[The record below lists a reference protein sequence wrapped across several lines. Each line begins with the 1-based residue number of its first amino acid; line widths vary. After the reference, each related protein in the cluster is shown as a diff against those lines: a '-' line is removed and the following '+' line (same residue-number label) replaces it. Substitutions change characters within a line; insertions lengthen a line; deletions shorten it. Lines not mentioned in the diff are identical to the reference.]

1 MANVIREDVVSVEF
15 DIDDGGIRDSLKM
28 LDNFKNEIFKGFQG
42 LSKTVDDLKKSLT
55 NGIDTSGI
63 NDMKI
68 GSEQAKETIK
78 DLEIGVK
85 NVKKEFS
92 TGIDTSGIDNI
103 KNSPE
108 QMKQSVNGVS
118 NSMKEWKSRADSFI
132 NGVTSADT
140 SMVKFADAND
150 QATLRIKQVVSSMKD
165 FNDNNLDF
173 SGISGD
179 IEIFD
184 ARLAVVKDKIN
195 TFTQALKNVGN
206 AFAHPLKTI
215 DKGVFSVQKKISET
229 AHELKLLAQT
239 KFSNLTNN
247 VKEVYSTLSQGQTGA
262 RGFVTALKSIGK
274 VGFEKTISGFASI
287 KKSIK
292 SITFDKI
299 KTGLSSIKSG
309 ASSVLS
315 GIKKLG
321 SGAQN
326 IASNIKTAFS
336 NVGNK
341 IKSVASN
348 ISSAADSITSKLFNI
363 KSLVAGVATGAI
375 VQQSVGIVVDR
386 QNITSQFEVLLGS
399 AEKAN
404 ERVSE
409 LTDFAGMTP
418 FTRDEIF
425 AASKQLQVFTGDALS
440 TGDSLR
446 IIGDVAAGTGQQF
459 EDVALWTGRLYDA
472 MKSGRTVGEMTS
484 RLQEMGAISG
494 EDRTKIEKL
503 AESGEDIT
511 QTWSEVEKIFSR
523 YDGTMEKLSNNLGN
537 MLTSLKSFATNSIFL
552 PLGEGIA
559 SGLQPAI
566 QKFRDFRKSN
576 KEDVTAMGEVINN
589 FAEKICVPLFNKI
602 EQGAEFAIKAIA
614 SLKGGLNGLNKLKG
628 TSPLLDKLIEAVNFV
643 VAHKDTFISAAKGIA
658 VAMGGI
664 VAAGKFTKI
673 ISALSGL
680 LNPLTLVTTAFGIL
694 FNALK
699 TDSAN
704 GGTALTDLKNIA
716 VAVFDSIKGAI
727 STFSEIISNNK
738 GLFSD
743 IINTIVGLLP
753 PLAEAFG
760 EVLTAGLELA
770 TVALPVL
777 LDIFRELFEAVK
789 PLLKQLP
796 DFVKFIAKI
805 IKACAK
811 ADVIETLVKGF
822 IAYKVAIVAVNTV
835 TKVHNALLVLQA
847 AKTKIATAATKLFT
861 LAMNANPIIK
871 VVSAIGL
878 LVGGLAL
885 LSKKFSKGNDDTD
898 MLKQH
903 IENVTGSIHSM
914 RDAFDNANVTL
925 PDYDKLI
932 SYKGNTMSGIDEMIA
947 EKEQAITD
955 VLTKAIED
963 QKGVRDKDIE
973 NIEQYMQDIQALEEE
988 KLSIYADRQTSQVN
1002 ALNSK
1007 IQYGNFDQQGI
1018 ADILATGTETHDLG
1032 VEAINDV
1039 FKERETTIWN
1049 KYRTERTLIENN
1061 ENLTGIAKSEA
1072 LKQAD
1077 ARYQND
1083 LFKSNRENK
1092 ARLEEANSSLST
1104 LYNTALAK
1112 SGEIVKKSNVDF
1124 DTLSSQLTNYK
1135 NSVSGTSASVKVD
1148 TDKLF
1153 EDIRTTF
1160 AGFDQETTQ
1169 SWNNFFVM
1177 ANEAKNQGV
1186 ELSNDAKQQIDTIL
1200 TFFESLPPEMQD
1212 VGLQLLPALMQGMT
1226 DENGN
1231 AIDTTSMTCQE
1242 MVDAAREVFDV
1253 HSPSRVFAE
1262 IGTNIGLGLL
1272 QGISLIMPVVTA
1284 AVTTNMTLLVTS
1296 ASGFNLD
1303 GMGENAENMSE
1314 TVVLAFSNM
1323 NTVSCQHMSGMQ
1335 KTVILISKL
1344 MSTTVI
1350 VNLKSMSVQ
1359 AVKIVQT
1366 MSISIVST
1374 MNQMKSNI
1382 DGLDLYSTGV
1392 NIMNGLING
1401 MESKR
1406 GGLIS
1411 TAQSIAQTVKN
1422 TMNNALDIHSPS
1434 RELYKTGVY
1443 TGLGQI
1449 NGMKSTLPEIQQTAD
1464 KMGET
1469 SIPEN
1474 DKYTPSGSPTTYS
1487 RSTTSENHTYSPTF
1501 NLTISGT
1508 SDDRTMARKV
1518 KKWISE
1524 ALEETF
1530 SSYESKNATVREV

>member
-1 MANVIREDVVSVEF
+1 MQYFDFSSLIEQYSTDFKVICESEGSYDDSGEYVKGEKTEHTLHGAIMAHSENQIYRSEGKLTSQDRVLIMQAPIDRALHGAEVIHLDRMYK
-15 DIDDGGIRDSLKM
+15 IDSELK
-28 LDNFKNEIFKGFQG
+28 
-42 LSKTVDDLKKSLT
+42 SS
-55 NGIDTSGI
+55 
-63 NDMKI
+63 
-68 GSEQAKETIK
+68 SEQATES
-78 DLEIGVK
+78 
-85 NVKKEFS
+85 VKKF
-92 TGIDTSGIDNI
+92 SGITESIERFDERIAALKDNI
-103 KNSPE
+103 K
-108 QMKQSVNGVS
+108 
-118 NSMKEWKSRADSFI
+118 SFGSTI
-132 NGVTSADT
+132 
-140 SMVKFADAND
+140 
-150 QATLRIKQVVSSMKD
+150 
-165 FNDNNLDF
+165 
-173 SGISGD
+173 
-179 IEIFD
+179 
-184 ARLAVVKDKIN
+184 
-195 TFTQALKNVGN
+195 
-206 AFAHPLKTI
+206 AHPLSTVKN
-215 DKGVFSVQKKISET
+215 GFSSIKNEISET
-229 AHELKLLAQT
+229 ASKIKNLAQT
-239 KFSNLTNN
+239 KMSNLTSNI
-247 VKEVYSTLSQGQTGA
+247 KEMYSTLSRGQTGA
-262 RGFVTALKSIGK
+262 KGFVTALKSIGK
-274 VGFEKTISGFASI
+274 VGFEKTISGFQSI

-299 KTGLSSIKSG
+299 KSGLSSIKSG

-315 GIKKLG
+315 GFKSLG
-321 SGAQN
+321 SGAQKV
-326 IASNIKTAFS
+326 ASNIKTAFS
-336 NVGNK
+336 NVGSK

-363 KSLVAGVATGAI
+363 KSLVAGVATGAV

-511 QTWSEVEKIFSR
+511 QTWTEVEKIFSR

-614 SLKGGLNGLNKLKG
+614 SLKDGMSGLNKLKG
-628 TSPLLDKLIEAVNFV
+628 TSPLLDKLIEAINFV
-643 VAHKDTFISAAKGIA
+643 VSHKETFIGAAKGIA
-658 VAMGGI
+658 AAMGGI

-673 ISALSGL
+673 ISALSEL
-680 LNPLTLVTTAFGIL
+680 LNPLTLVTVAFGIL

-699 TDSAN
+699 NDSAN

-716 VAVFDSIKGAI
+716 VTVFDSIKNAI
-727 STFSEIISNNK
+727 STFSEILSNNK

-760 EVLTAGLELA
+760 EVLTAMLELA
-770 TVALPVL
+770 TAALPVL
-777 LDIFRELFEAVK
+777 LDVFRELFESVK

-796 DFVKFIAKI
+796 DLIKFIAKI

-811 ADVIETLVKGF
+811 ADVIEALAKGF
-822 IAYKVAIVAVNTV
+822 IAYKVAVAAVNTV
-835 TKVHNALLVLQA
+835 TKVHNTLLVLQA
-847 AKTKIATAATKLFT
+847 AKTKIATAATKLFN

-878 LVGGLAL
+878 LVGGLTL
-885 LSKKFSKGNDDTD
+885 LSKKFSKGKDDTD

-903 IENVTGSIHSM
+903 IDEVTGSIHSM
-914 RDAFDNANVTL
+914 RDAFDNAKVTL

-932 SYKGNTMSGIDEMIA
+932 SYKGNTISGIDEMIA

-955 VLTKAIED
+955 ILTAAIND
-963 QKGVRDKDIE
+963 QKGVRDDDIK
-973 NIEQYMQDIQALEEE
+973 NIEKYIQDIQGLEEE
-988 KLSIYADRQTSQVN
+988 KLSVYADQQTSQIN

-1007 IQYGNFDQQGI
+1007 LQYGNLDQQEI
-1018 ADILATGTETHDLG
+1018 ADILATGTEAHDSS
-1032 VEAINDV
+1032 VEAINDI
-1039 FKERETTIWN
+1039 FNERGTTLYN
-1049 KYRTERTLIENN
+1049 KYQAERSLIISN

-1083 LFKSNRENK
+1083 LYKLNRDNK
-1092 ARLEEANSSLST
+1092 ARLDKSNASIST

-1112 SGEIVKKSNVDF
+1112 SGELVKNSNVNF

-1135 NSVSGTSASVKVD
+1135 KSVDGTSTSVKVD

-1153 EDIRTTF
+1153 ENIRTTF
-1160 AGFDQETTQ
+1160 ASFDQETTQ
-1169 SWNNFFVM
+1169 SLNNYFM
-1177 ANEAKNQGV
+1177 TLNEAKNKGV
-1186 ELSNDAKQQIDTIL
+1186 TVSDGLKQHADTIL
-1200 TFFESLPPEMQD
+1200 TSFENLPPEFQEIGKQILA
-1212 VGLQLLPALMQGMT
+1212 GLLQGMT

-1231 AIDTTSMTCQE
+1231 VIDITNMTCQE
-1242 MVDAAREVFDV
+1242 LVEAAREAFDV

-1284 AVTTNMTLLVTS
+1284 AVTTNMMGLVTS

-1303 GMGENAENMSE
+1303 SMGESAENISE
-1314 TVVLAFSNM
+1314 TVILAFSNM
-1323 NTVSCQHMSGMQ
+1323 NKVSCQHMSGMQ
-1335 KTVILISKL
+1335 KSVVLISKL

-1350 VNLKSMSVQ
+1350 VNLKTMSVQ
-1359 AVKIVQT
+1359 AVIIVQS
-1366 MSISIVST
+1366 MSVSIVST
-1374 MNQMKSNI
+1374 MSQMKSSI

-1392 NIMNGLING
+1392 NVMNGLING
-1401 MESKR
+1401 MESRR

-1464 KMGET
+1464 KMGQT
-1469 SIPEN
+1469 AIPDDN
-1474 DKYTPSGSPTTYS
+1474 NRYTPSASPATYS

-1508 SDDRTMARKV
+1508 NDDRTMARKV

>member
-1 MANVIREDVVSVEF
+1 MQYFDFSSLIEQYSTDFKVICESEGSYDDSGEYVKGEKTEHTLHGAIMAHSENQIYRSEGKLTSQDRVLIMQAPIDRALHGAEVIHLDRMYK
-15 DIDDGGIRDSLKM
+15 IDSELK
-28 LDNFKNEIFKGFQG
+28 
-42 LSKTVDDLKKSLT
+42 SS
-55 NGIDTSGI
+55 
-63 NDMKI
+63 
-68 GSEQAKETIK
+68 SEQATES
-78 DLEIGVK
+78 
-85 NVKKEFS
+85 VKKF
-92 TGIDTSGIDNI
+92 SGITESIERFDERIAALKDNI
-103 KNSPE
+103 K
-108 QMKQSVNGVS
+108 
-118 NSMKEWKSRADSFI
+118 SFGSTI
-132 NGVTSADT
+132 
-140 SMVKFADAND
+140 
-150 QATLRIKQVVSSMKD
+150 
-165 FNDNNLDF
+165 
-173 SGISGD
+173 
-179 IEIFD
+179 
-184 ARLAVVKDKIN
+184 
-195 TFTQALKNVGN
+195 
-206 AFAHPLKTI
+206 AHPLSTVKN
-215 DKGVFSVQKKISET
+215 GFSSIKNEISET
-229 AHELKLLAQT
+229 ASKIKNLAQT
-239 KFSNLTNN
+239 KMSNLTSNI
-247 VKEVYSTLSQGQTGA
+247 KEMYSTLSRGQTGA
-262 RGFVTALKSIGK
+262 KGFVTALKSIGK
-274 VGFEKTISGFASI
+274 VGFEKTISGFQSI

-299 KTGLSSIKSG
+299 KSGLSSIKSG
-309 ASSVLS
+309 TSSVLS
-315 GIKKLG
+315 GFKSLG
-321 SGAQN
+321 SGAQKV
-326 IASNIKTAFS
+326 ASNIKTAFS
-336 NVGNK
+336 NVGSK

-363 KSLVAGVATGAI
+363 KSLVAGVATGAV

-440 TGDSLR
+440 TGDNLR

-511 QTWSEVEKIFSR
+511 QTWTEVEKIFSR

-614 SLKGGLNGLNKLKG
+614 SLKDGMSGLNKLKG
-628 TSPLLDKLIEAVNFV
+628 TSPLLDKLIEAINFV
-643 VAHKDTFISAAKGIA
+643 VSHKETFIGAAKGIA
-658 VAMGGI
+658 AAMGGI

-680 LNPLTLVTTAFGIL
+680 LNPLTLVTAAFGIL

-699 TDSAN
+699 NDSAN

-716 VAVFDSIKGAI
+716 VTVFDSIKNAI
-727 STFSEIISNNK
+727 STFSEILSNNK

-760 EVLTAGLELA
+760 EVLTAMLELA
-770 TVALPVL
+770 TAALPVL
-777 LDIFRELFEAVK
+777 LDVFRELFEAVK

-796 DFVKFIAKI
+796 DLIKFIAKI

-811 ADVIETLVKGF
+811 ADVIEALAKGF
-822 IAYKVAIVAVNTV
+822 IAYKVAVVAVNTV
-835 TKVHNALLVLQA
+835 TKVHNTLLVLQA
-847 AKTKIATAATKLFT
+847 AKTKIATAATKLFN

-878 LVGGLAL
+878 LVGGLTL
-885 LSKKFSKGNDDTD
+885 LSKKFSKGKDDTD

-903 IENVTGSIHSM
+903 IDEVTGSIHSM
-914 RDAFDNANVTL
+914 RDAFDNAKVTL
-925 PDYDKLI
+925 PDINKTISANGYFMSDIDTQIADK
-932 SYKGNTMSGIDEMIA
+932 
-947 EKEQAITD
+947 EKQITD
-955 VLTKAIED
+955 ALTTAMRD
-963 QKGVRDKDIE
+963 QKGVRDEDLE
-973 NIEQYMQDIQALEEE
+973 NIRGYMQELQMLEDD
-988 KLSIYADRQTSQVN
+988 KLSIYREQQMSQFTT
-1002 ALNSK
+1002 LDLKLKS
-1007 IQYGNFDQQGI
+1007 GNLDQQGI
-1018 ADILATGTETHDLG
+1018 ADLLISTDEAYDQSVSAIKEEFEGRQATINSLYA
-1032 VEAINDV
+1032 VERKSIV
-1039 FKERETTIWN
+1039 E
-1049 KYRTERTLIENN
+1049 N
-1061 ENLTGIAKSEA
+1061 ENLTGQAKSEA
-1072 LKQAD
+1072 LKQWQ
-1077 ARYQND
+1077 ARKDNELLESMRQ
-1083 LFKSNRENK
+1083 ENELL
-1092 ARLEEANSSLST
+1092 AES
-1104 LYNTALAK
+1104 AK
-1112 SGEIVKKSNVDF
+1112 SRDYTYNQALEQSNKLVEKADFNFDILKQKSDSYKKDL
-1124 DTLSSQLTNYK
+1124 DIMDKTIAD
-1135 NSVSGTSASVKVD
+1135 TSASGIQKYNEASANADLMVK
-1148 TDKLF
+1148 
-1153 EDIRTTF
+1153 DITNMF
-1160 AGFDQETTQ
+1160 LNLDNQ
-1169 SWNNFFVM
+1169 SAQSLNNYFM
-1177 ANEAKNQGV
+1177 TLNEAKNKGV
-1186 ELSNDAKQQIDTIL
+1186 TVSDGLKQHADTIL
-1200 TFFESLPPEMQD
+1200 TSFENLPPEFQETGKQILA
-1212 VGLQLLPALMQGMT
+1212 GLLQGMT

-1231 AIDTTSMTCQE
+1231 VIDTTNMTCQE
-1242 MVDAAREVFDV
+1242 LVEAAREAFDV

-1284 AVTTNMTLLVTS
+1284 AVTTNMMGLVTS

-1303 GMGENAENMSE
+1303 SMGESAENISE
-1314 TVVLAFSNM
+1314 TVILAFSNM
-1323 NTVSCQHMSGMQ
+1323 NKVSCQHMSGMQ
-1335 KTVILISKL
+1335 KSVVLISKL

-1350 VNLKSMSVQ
+1350 VNLKTMSVQ
-1359 AVKIVQT
+1359 AVIIVQS
-1366 MSISIVST
+1366 MSVSIVST
-1374 MNQMKSNI
+1374 MSQMKSSI

-1392 NIMNGLING
+1392 NVMNGLING
-1401 MESKR
+1401 MESRR

-1434 RELYKTGVY
+1434 KELYKTGVY

-1464 KMGET
+1464 KMGQT
-1469 SIPEN
+1469 AIPDDN
-1474 DKYTPSGSPTTYS
+1474 NRYAPSASPATYS

-1508 SDDRTMARKV
+1508 NDDRTMARKV

-1530 SSYESKNATVREV
+1530 SSYESKNATVREA

>member
-1 MANVIREDVVSVEF
+1 MQYFDFSSLIEQYSTDFKVICESEGSYDDSGEYVKGEKTEHTLHGAIMAHSENQIYRSEGKLTSQDRVLIMQAPIDRALHGAEVIHLDRMYK
-15 DIDDGGIRDSLKM
+15 IDSELK
-28 LDNFKNEIFKGFQG
+28 
-42 LSKTVDDLKKSLT
+42 SS
-55 NGIDTSGI
+55 
-63 NDMKI
+63 
-68 GSEQAKETIK
+68 SEQATES
-78 DLEIGVK
+78 
-85 NVKKEFS
+85 VKKF
-92 TGIDTSGIDNI
+92 SGITESIERFDERIAALKDNI
-103 KNSPE
+103 K
-108 QMKQSVNGVS
+108 
-118 NSMKEWKSRADSFI
+118 SFGSTI
-132 NGVTSADT
+132 
-140 SMVKFADAND
+140 
-150 QATLRIKQVVSSMKD
+150 
-165 FNDNNLDF
+165 
-173 SGISGD
+173 
-179 IEIFD
+179 
-184 ARLAVVKDKIN
+184 
-195 TFTQALKNVGN
+195 
-206 AFAHPLKTI
+206 AHPLSTVKN
-215 DKGVFSVQKKISET
+215 GFSSIKNEISET
-229 AHELKLLAQT
+229 ASKIKNLAQT
-239 KFSNLTNN
+239 KMSNLTSNI
-247 VKEVYSTLSQGQTGA
+247 KEMYSTLSRGQTGA
-262 RGFVTALKSIGK
+262 KGFVTALKSIGK
-274 VGFEKTISGFASI
+274 VGFEKTISGFQSI

-299 KTGLSSIKSG
+299 KSGLSSIKSG
-309 ASSVLS
+309 TSSVLS
-315 GIKKLG
+315 GFKSLG
-321 SGAQN
+321 SGAQKV
-326 IASNIKTAFS
+326 ASNIKTAFS
-336 NVGNK
+336 NVGSK

-363 KSLVAGVATGAI
+363 KSLVAGVATGAV

-511 QTWSEVEKIFSR
+511 QTWTEVEKIFSR

-614 SLKGGLNGLNKLKG
+614 SLKDGMSGLNKLKG
-628 TSPLLDKLIEAVNFV
+628 TSPLLDKLIEAINFV
-643 VAHKDTFISAAKGIA
+643 VSHKETFIGAAKGIA
-658 VAMGGI
+658 AAMGGI

-680 LNPLTLVTTAFGIL
+680 LNPLTLVTVAFGIL

-699 TDSAN
+699 NDSAN

-716 VAVFDSIKGAI
+716 VTVFDSIKNAI
-727 STFSEIISNNK
+727 STFSEILSNNK

-760 EVLTAGLELA
+760 EVLTAMLELA
-770 TVALPVL
+770 TAALPVL
-777 LDIFRELFEAVK
+777 LDVFRELFESVK

-796 DFVKFIAKI
+796 DLIKFIAKI

-811 ADVIETLVKGF
+811 ADVIEALAKGF
-822 IAYKVAIVAVNTV
+822 IAYKVAVAAVNTV
-835 TKVHNALLVLQA
+835 TKVHNTLLVLQA
-847 AKTKIATAATKLFT
+847 AKTKIATAATKLFN

-878 LVGGLAL
+878 LVGGLTL
-885 LSKKFSKGNDDTD
+885 LSKKFSKGKDDTD

-903 IENVTGSIHSM
+903 IDEVTGSIHSM
-914 RDAFDNANVTL
+914 RDAFDNAKVTL
-925 PDYDKLI
+925 PDINKTISANGYFMSDIDTQIADK
-932 SYKGNTMSGIDEMIA
+932 
-947 EKEQAITD
+947 EKQITD
-955 VLTKAIED
+955 ALTTAMRD
-963 QKGVRDKDIE
+963 QKGVRDEDLE
-973 NIEQYMQDIQALEEE
+973 NIRGYMQELQMLEDD
-988 KLSIYADRQTSQVN
+988 KLSIYREQQMSQFTT
-1002 ALNSK
+1002 LDLKLKS
-1007 IQYGNFDQQGI
+1007 GNLDQQGI
-1018 ADILATGTETHDLG
+1018 ADLLISTDEAYDQSISAIKEEFEGRQATINSLYA
-1032 VEAINDV
+1032 VERKSIV
-1039 FKERETTIWN
+1039 E
-1049 KYRTERTLIENN
+1049 N
-1061 ENLTGIAKSEA
+1061 ENLTGQAKSEA
-1072 LKQAD
+1072 LKQWQ
-1077 ARYQND
+1077 ARKDNELLESMRQ
-1083 LFKSNRENK
+1083 ENELL
-1092 ARLEEANSSLST
+1092 AES
-1104 LYNTALAK
+1104 AK
-1112 SGEIVKKSNVDF
+1112 SRDYTYNQALEQSNKLVEKADFNFDILKQKSDSYKKDL
-1124 DTLSSQLTNYK
+1124 DIMDKTIAD
-1135 NSVSGTSASVKVD
+1135 TSASGIQKYNEASANADLMVK
-1148 TDKLF
+1148 
-1153 EDIRTTF
+1153 DITNMF
-1160 AGFDQETTQ
+1160 LNLDNQ
-1169 SWNNFFVM
+1169 SAQSLNNYFM
-1177 ANEAKNQGV
+1177 TLNEAKNKGV
-1186 ELSNDAKQQIDTIL
+1186 TVSDDLKQQADTIL
-1200 TFFESLPPEMQD
+1200 TPFENLPPELQETGKQILA
-1212 VGLQLLPALMQGMT
+1212 GLLQGMT

-1231 AIDTTSMTCQE
+1231 VIDTTNMTCQE
-1242 MVDAAREVFDV
+1242 LVEAAREAFDV

-1284 AVTTNMTLLVTS
+1284 AVTTNMMGLVTS

-1303 GMGENAENMSE
+1303 SMGESAENISE
-1314 TVVLAFSNM
+1314 TVILAFSNM
-1323 NTVSCQHMSGMQ
+1323 NKVSCQHMSGMQ
-1335 KTVILISKL
+1335 KSVVLISKL

-1350 VNLKSMSVQ
+1350 INLKTMSVQ
-1359 AVKIVQT
+1359 AVIIVQS
-1366 MSISIVST
+1366 MSVSIVST
-1374 MNQMKSNI
+1374 MSQMKSSI

-1392 NIMNGLING
+1392 NVMNGLING
-1401 MESKR
+1401 MESRR

-1434 RELYKTGVY
+1434 KELYKTGVY

-1464 KMGET
+1464 KMGQT
-1469 SIPEN
+1469 AIPDDN
-1474 DKYTPSGSPTTYS
+1474 NRYAPSASPATYS

-1508 SDDRTMARKV
+1508 NDDRTMARKV

>member
-1 MANVIREDVVSVEF
+1 MQYFDFSSLIEQYSTDFKVICESEGSYDDSGEYVKGEKTEHTLHGAIMAHSENQIYRSEGKLTSQDRVLIMQAPIDRALHGAEVIHLDRMYK
-15 DIDDGGIRDSLKM
+15 IDSELK
-28 LDNFKNEIFKGFQG
+28 
-42 LSKTVDDLKKSLT
+42 SS
-55 NGIDTSGI
+55 
-63 NDMKI
+63 
-68 GSEQAKETIK
+68 SEQATES
-78 DLEIGVK
+78 
-85 NVKKEFS
+85 VKKF
-92 TGIDTSGIDNI
+92 SGITESIERFDERIAALKDNI
-103 KNSPE
+103 K
-108 QMKQSVNGVS
+108 
-118 NSMKEWKSRADSFI
+118 SFGSTI
-132 NGVTSADT
+132 
-140 SMVKFADAND
+140 
-150 QATLRIKQVVSSMKD
+150 
-165 FNDNNLDF
+165 
-173 SGISGD
+173 
-179 IEIFD
+179 
-184 ARLAVVKDKIN
+184 
-195 TFTQALKNVGN
+195 
-206 AFAHPLKTI
+206 AHPLSTVKN
-215 DKGVFSVQKKISET
+215 GFSSIKNEISET
-229 AHELKLLAQT
+229 ASKIKNLAQT
-239 KFSNLTNN
+239 KMSNLTSNI
-247 VKEVYSTLSQGQTGA
+247 KEMYSTLSRGQTGA
-262 RGFVTALKSIGK
+262 KGFVTALKSIGK
-274 VGFEKTISGFASI
+274 VGFEKTISGFQSI

-299 KTGLSSIKSG
+299 KSGLSSIKSG
-309 ASSVLS
+309 TSSVLS
-315 GIKKLG
+315 GFKSLG
-321 SGAQN
+321 SGAQKV
-326 IASNIKTAFS
+326 ASNIKTAFS
-336 NVGNK
+336 NVGSK

-363 KSLVAGVATGAI
+363 KSLVAGVATGAV

-511 QTWSEVEKIFSR
+511 QTWTEVEKIFSR

-614 SLKGGLNGLNKLKG
+614 SLKDGMSGLNKLKG
-628 TSPLLDKLIEAVNFV
+628 TSPLLDKLIEAINFV
-643 VAHKDTFISAAKGIA
+643 VSHKETFIGAAKGIA
-658 VAMGGI
+658 AAMGGI

-680 LNPLTLVTTAFGIL
+680 LNPLTLVTAAFGIL

-699 TDSAN
+699 NDSAN

-716 VAVFDSIKGAI
+716 VTVFDSIKNAI
-727 STFSEIISNNK
+727 STFSEIISNNS

-743 IINTIVGLLP
+743 IINTIVDLLP
-753 PLAEAFG
+753 SLAEAFG
-760 EVLTAGLELA
+760 EVLTAMLELA
-770 TVALPVL
+770 TAALPVL
-777 LDIFRELFEAVK
+777 LDVFRELFESVK

-796 DFVKFIAKI
+796 DLIKFIAKI

-811 ADVIETLVKGF
+811 ADVIEALAKGF
-822 IAYKVAIVAVNTV
+822 IAYKVAVAAVNTV
-835 TKVHNALLVLQA
+835 TKVHNTLLVLQA
-847 AKTKIATAATKLFT
+847 AKTKIAAAATKLFN
-861 LAMNANPIIK
+861 LAMNSNPIIT

-878 LVGGLAL
+878 LVGGLTL
-885 LSKKFSKGNDDTD
+885 LSKKFSKGKDDTD

-903 IENVTGSIHSM
+903 IDEVTGSIHSM
-914 RDAFDNANVTL
+914 RDAFDNAKVTL
-925 PDYDKLI
+925 PDINKTISANGYFMSDIDTQIADK
-932 SYKGNTMSGIDEMIA
+932 
-947 EKEQAITD
+947 EKQITD
-955 VLTKAIED
+955 ALTTAMRD
-963 QKGVRDKDIE
+963 QKGVRDEDLE
-973 NIEQYMQDIQALEEE
+973 NIRGYMQELQMLEDD
-988 KLSIYADRQTSQVN
+988 KLSIYREQQMSQFTT
-1002 ALNSK
+1002 LDLKLKS
-1007 IQYGNFDQQGI
+1007 GNLDQQGI
-1018 ADILATGTETHDLG
+1018 ADLLISTDEAYDQSVIAIKEEFEGRQATINSLYA
-1032 VEAINDV
+1032 VERKSIV
-1039 FKERETTIWN
+1039 E
-1049 KYRTERTLIENN
+1049 N
-1061 ENLTGIAKSEA
+1061 ENLTGQAKSEA
-1072 LKQAD
+1072 LKQWQ
-1077 ARYQND
+1077 ARKDNELLESMRQ
-1083 LFKSNRENK
+1083 ENELL
-1092 ARLEEANSSLST
+1092 AES
-1104 LYNTALAK
+1104 AK
-1112 SGEIVKKSNVDF
+1112 SRDYTYNQALEQSNKLVEKADFNFDILKQKSDSYKKDL
-1124 DTLSSQLTNYK
+1124 DIMDKTIAD
-1135 NSVSGTSASVKVD
+1135 TSASGIQKYNEASANADLMVK
-1148 TDKLF
+1148 
-1153 EDIRTTF
+1153 DITNMF
-1160 AGFDQETTQ
+1160 LNLDNQ
-1169 SWNNFFVM
+1169 SAQSLNNYFM
-1177 ANEAKNQGV
+1177 TLNEAKNKGV
-1186 ELSNDAKQQIDTIL
+1186 TVSDGLKQHADTIL
-1200 TFFESLPPEMQD
+1200 TSFENLPPEFQETGKQILA
-1212 VGLQLLPALMQGMT
+1212 GLLQGMT

-1231 AIDTTSMTCQE
+1231 VIDTTNMTCQE
-1242 MVDAAREVFDV
+1242 LVEAAREAFDV

-1284 AVTTNMTLLVTS
+1284 AVTTNMMGLVTS

-1303 GMGENAENMSE
+1303 SMGESAENISE
-1314 TVVLAFSNM
+1314 TVILAFSNM
-1323 NTVSCQHMSGMQ
+1323 NKVSCQHMSGMQ
-1335 KTVILISKL
+1335 KSVVLISKL

-1350 VNLKSMSVQ
+1350 VNLKTMSVQ
-1359 AVKIVQT
+1359 AVIIVQS
-1366 MSISIVST
+1366 MSVSIVST
-1374 MNQMKSNI
+1374 MSQMKSSI

-1392 NIMNGLING
+1392 NVMNGLING
-1401 MESKR
+1401 MESRR

-1434 RELYKTGVY
+1434 KELYKTGVY

-1464 KMGET
+1464 KMGQT
-1469 SIPEN
+1469 AIPDDN
-1474 DKYTPSGSPTTYS
+1474 NRYTPSASPATYS

-1508 SDDRTMARKV
+1508 NDDRTMARKV

>member
-1 MANVIREDVVSVEF
+1 MQYFDFSSLIEQYSTDFKVICESEGSYDDSGEYVKGEKTEHTLHGAIMAHSENQIYRSEGKLTSQDRVLIMQAPIDRALHGAEVIHLDRMYK
-15 DIDDGGIRDSLKM
+15 IDSELK
-28 LDNFKNEIFKGFQG
+28 
-42 LSKTVDDLKKSLT
+42 SS
-55 NGIDTSGI
+55 
-63 NDMKI
+63 
-68 GSEQAKETIK
+68 SEQATES
-78 DLEIGVK
+78 
-85 NVKKEFS
+85 VKKF
-92 TGIDTSGIDNI
+92 SGITESIERFDERIAALKDNI
-103 KNSPE
+103 K
-108 QMKQSVNGVS
+108 
-118 NSMKEWKSRADSFI
+118 SFGSTI
-132 NGVTSADT
+132 
-140 SMVKFADAND
+140 
-150 QATLRIKQVVSSMKD
+150 
-165 FNDNNLDF
+165 
-173 SGISGD
+173 
-179 IEIFD
+179 
-184 ARLAVVKDKIN
+184 
-195 TFTQALKNVGN
+195 
-206 AFAHPLKTI
+206 AHPLSTVKN
-215 DKGVFSVQKKISET
+215 GFSSIKNEISET
-229 AHELKLLAQT
+229 ASKIKNLAQT
-239 KFSNLTNN
+239 KMSNLTSNI
-247 VKEVYSTLSQGQTGA
+247 KEMYSTLSRGQTGA
-262 RGFVTALKSIGK
+262 KGFVTALKSIGK
-274 VGFEKTISGFASI
+274 VGFEKTISGFQSI

-299 KTGLSSIKSG
+299 KSGLSSIKSG
-309 ASSVLS
+309 TSSVLS
-315 GIKKLG
+315 GFKSLG
-321 SGAQN
+321 SGAQKV
-326 IASNIKTAFS
+326 ASNIKTAFS
-336 NVGNK
+336 NVGSK

-363 KSLVAGVATGAI
+363 KSLVAGVATGTV

-511 QTWSEVEKIFSR
+511 QTWTEVEKIFSR

-614 SLKGGLNGLNKLKG
+614 SLKDGMSGLNKLKG
-628 TSPLLDKLIEAVNFV
+628 TSPLLDKLIEAINFV
-643 VAHKDTFISAAKGIA
+643 VSHKETFIGAAKGIA
-658 VAMGGI
+658 AAMGGI

-673 ISALSGL
+673 ISALSEL
-680 LNPLTLVTTAFGIL
+680 LNPLTLVTVAFGIL

-699 TDSAN
+699 NDSAN

-716 VAVFDSIKGAI
+716 VTVFDSIKNAI
-727 STFSEIISNNK
+727 STFSEILSNNK

-760 EVLTAGLELA
+760 EVLTAMLELA
-770 TVALPVL
+770 TAALPVL
-777 LDIFRELFEAVK
+777 LDVFRELFESVK

-796 DFVKFIAKI
+796 DLIKFIAKI

-811 ADVIETLVKGF
+811 ADVIEALAKGF
-822 IAYKVAIVAVNTV
+822 IAYKVAVAAVNTV
-835 TKVHNALLVLQA
+835 TKVHNTLLVLQA
-847 AKTKIATAATKLFT
+847 AKTKIATAATKLFN

-878 LVGGLAL
+878 LVGGLTL
-885 LSKKFSKGNDDTD
+885 LSKKFSKGKDDTD

-903 IENVTGSIHSM
+903 IDEVTGSIHSM
-914 RDAFDNANVTL
+914 RDAFDNAKVTL
-925 PDYDKLI
+925 PDINKTISANGYFMSDIDTQIADK
-932 SYKGNTMSGIDEMIA
+932 
-947 EKEQAITD
+947 EKQITD
-955 VLTKAIED
+955 ALTTAMRD
-963 QKGVRDKDIE
+963 QKGVRDEDLE
-973 NIEQYMQDIQALEEE
+973 NIRGYMQELQMLEDD
-988 KLSIYADRQTSQVN
+988 KLSIYREQQMSQFTT
-1002 ALNSK
+1002 LDLKLKS
-1007 IQYGNFDQQGI
+1007 GNLDQQGI
-1018 ADILATGTETHDLG
+1018 ADLLISTDEAYDQSISAIKEEFEGRQATINSLYA
-1032 VEAINDV
+1032 VERKSIV
-1039 FKERETTIWN
+1039 E
-1049 KYRTERTLIENN
+1049 N
-1061 ENLTGIAKSEA
+1061 ENLTGQAKSEA
-1072 LKQAD
+1072 LKQWQ
-1077 ARYQND
+1077 ARKDNELLESMRQ
-1083 LFKSNRENK
+1083 ENELL
-1092 ARLEEANSSLST
+1092 AES
-1104 LYNTALAK
+1104 AK
-1112 SGEIVKKSNVDF
+1112 SRDYTYNQALEQSNKLVEKADFNFDILKQKSDSYKKDL
-1124 DTLSSQLTNYK
+1124 DIMDKTIAD
-1135 NSVSGTSASVKVD
+1135 TSASGIQKYNEASANADLMVK
-1148 TDKLF
+1148 
-1153 EDIRTTF
+1153 DITNMF
-1160 AGFDQETTQ
+1160 LNLDNQ
-1169 SWNNFFVM
+1169 SAQSLNNYFM
-1177 ANEAKNQGV
+1177 TLNEAKNKGV
-1186 ELSNDAKQQIDTIL
+1186 TVSDDLKQQADTIL
-1200 TFFESLPPEMQD
+1200 TPFENLPPELQETGKQILA
-1212 VGLQLLPALMQGMT
+1212 GLLQGMT

-1231 AIDTTSMTCQE
+1231 VIDTTNMTCQE
-1242 MVDAAREVFDV
+1242 LVEAAREAFDV

-1284 AVTTNMTLLVTS
+1284 AVTTNMMGLVTS

-1303 GMGENAENMSE
+1303 SMGESAENISE
-1314 TVVLAFSNM
+1314 TVILAFSNM
-1323 NTVSCQHMSGMQ
+1323 NKVSCQHMSGMQ
-1335 KTVILISKL
+1335 KSVVLISKL

-1350 VNLKSMSVQ
+1350 VNLKTMSVQ
-1359 AVKIVQT
+1359 AVIIVQS
-1366 MSISIVST
+1366 MSVSIVST
-1374 MNQMKSNI
+1374 MSQMKSSI

-1392 NIMNGLING
+1392 NVMNGLING
-1401 MESKR
+1401 MESRR

-1464 KMGET
+1464 KMGQT
-1469 SIPEN
+1469 AIPDDN
-1474 DKYTPSGSPTTYS
+1474 NRYTPSASPATYS

-1508 SDDRTMARKV
+1508 NDDRTMARKV

>member
-1 MANVIREDVVSVEF
+1 MQYFDFSILIEQYSTDFKVICESEGGYDDSGEYVKGEKTEHTLHGAIMAHSENQIYRSEGKLTSQDRVLIMQEP
-15 DIDDGGIRDSLKM
+15 IDRALHGAEIIHLDRMYKIDSELK
-28 LDNFKNEIFKGFQG
+28 
-42 LSKTVDDLKKSLT
+42 SS
-55 NGIDTSGI
+55 
-63 NDMKI
+63 
-68 GSEQAKETIK
+68 SEQATES
-78 DLEIGVK
+78 
-85 NVKKEFS
+85 VKKF
-92 TGIDTSGIDNI
+92 SGITEFIERFDERIAALKDNI
-103 KNSPE
+103 K
-108 QMKQSVNGVS
+108 
-118 NSMKEWKSRADSFI
+118 SFGSTI
-132 NGVTSADT
+132 
-140 SMVKFADAND
+140 
-150 QATLRIKQVVSSMKD
+150 
-165 FNDNNLDF
+165 
-173 SGISGD
+173 
-179 IEIFD
+179 
-184 ARLAVVKDKIN
+184 
-195 TFTQALKNVGN
+195 
-206 AFAHPLKTI
+206 AHPLSTVKN
-215 DKGVFSVQKKISET
+215 GFSSIKNEISET
-229 AHELKLLAQT
+229 ASKIKNLAQT
-239 KFSNLTNN
+239 KMSNLTSNI
-247 VKEVYSTLSQGQTGA
+247 KEMYSTLSRGQTGA
-262 RGFVTALKSIGK
+262 KGFVTALKSIGK
-274 VGFEKTISGFASI
+274 VGFEKTISGFQSI

-299 KTGLSSIKSG
+299 KSGLSSIKSG
-309 ASSVLS
+309 TSSVLS
-315 GIKKLG
+315 GFKSLG
-321 SGAQN
+321 SGAQKV
-326 IASNIKTAFS
+326 ASNIKTAFS
-336 NVGNK
+336 NVGSK

-363 KSLVAGVATGAI
+363 KSLVAGVATGAV

-511 QTWSEVEKIFSR
+511 QTWTEVEKIFSR

-614 SLKGGLNGLNKLKG
+614 SLKDGMSGLNKLKG
-628 TSPLLDKLIEAVNFV
+628 TSPLLDKLIEAINFV
-643 VAHKDTFISAAKGIA
+643 VSHKETFIGAAKGIA
-658 VAMGGI
+658 AAMGGI

-673 ISALSGL
+673 ISALSEL
-680 LNPLTLVTTAFGIL
+680 LNPLTLVTAAFGIL

-699 TDSAN
+699 NDSAN

-716 VAVFDSIKGAI
+716 VTVFDSIKNAI
-727 STFSEIISNNK
+727 STFSEIISNNS

-743 IINTIVGLLP
+743 IINTIVDLLP
-753 PLAEAFG
+753 SLAEAFG
-760 EVLTAGLELA
+760 EVLTAMLELA
-770 TVALPVL
+770 TAALPVL
-777 LDIFRELFEAVK
+777 LDVFRELFESVK

-796 DFVKFIAKI
+796 DLIKFIAKI

-811 ADVIETLVKGF
+811 ADVIEALAKGF
-822 IAYKVAIVAVNTV
+822 IAYKVAVVAVTAVMKVYNTIQAILYV
-835 TKVHNALLVLQA
+835 KSVLAAKGITLMQA
-847 AKTKIATAATKLFT
+847 AFKL
-861 LAMNANPIIK
+861 LK
-871 VVSAIGL
+871 
-878 LVGGLAL
+878 LAL
-885 LSKKFSKGNDDTD
+885 VSHPIFAIAAVIGAVGTAIALFSKKADKGNEANAQ
-898 MLKQH
+898 LKQH
-903 IENVTGSIHSM
+903 IDEVTGSIHSM
-914 RDAFDNANVTL
+914 RDAFDNAKVTL
-925 PDYDKLI
+925 PDINKTISANGYFMSDIDTQIADK
-932 SYKGNTMSGIDEMIA
+932 
-947 EKEQAITD
+947 EKQITD
-955 VLTKAIED
+955 ALTTAMRD
-963 QKGVRDKDIE
+963 QKGVRDEDLE
-973 NIEQYMQDIQALEEE
+973 NIRGYMQELQMLEDD
-988 KLSIYADRQTSQVN
+988 KLSIYREQQMSQFDT
-1002 ALNSK
+1002 LDLKLKS
-1007 IQYGNFDQQGI
+1007 GNLDQQGI
-1018 ADILATGTETHDLG
+1018 ADLLISTDEAYDQSVIAIKEEFEGRQATINSLYA
-1032 VEAINDV
+1032 VERKSIV
-1039 FKERETTIWN
+1039 E
-1049 KYRTERTLIENN
+1049 N
-1061 ENLTGIAKSEA
+1061 ENLTGQAKSEA
-1072 LKQAD
+1072 LKQWQ
-1077 ARYQND
+1077 ARKDNELLESMRQ
-1083 LFKSNRENK
+1083 ENELL
-1092 ARLEEANSSLST
+1092 AES
-1104 LYNTALAK
+1104 AK
-1112 SGEIVKKSNVDF
+1112 SRDYTYNQALEQSNKLVEKADFNFDILKQKSDSYKKDL
-1124 DTLSSQLTNYK
+1124 DIMDKTIAD
-1135 NSVSGTSASVKVD
+1135 TSASGIQKYNEASANADLMVK
-1148 TDKLF
+1148 
-1153 EDIRTTF
+1153 DITNMF
-1160 AGFDQETTQ
+1160 LNLDNQ
-1169 SWNNFFVM
+1169 SAQSLNNYFM
-1177 ANEAKNQGV
+1177 TLNEAKNKGV
-1186 ELSNDAKQQIDTIL
+1186 TVSDDLKQQADTIL
-1200 TFFESLPPEMQD
+1200 TPFENLPPELQETGKQILA
-1212 VGLQLLPALMQGMT
+1212 GLLQGMT

-1231 AIDTTSMTCQE
+1231 VIDTTNMTCQE
-1242 MVDAAREVFDV
+1242 LVEAAREAFDV

-1284 AVTTNMTLLVTS
+1284 AVTTNMMGLVTS

-1303 GMGENAENMSE
+1303 SMGESAENISE
-1314 TVVLAFSNM
+1314 TVILAFSNM
-1323 NTVSCQHMSGMQ
+1323 NKVSCQHMSGMQ
-1335 KTVILISKL
+1335 KSVVLISKL

-1350 VNLKSMSVQ
+1350 INLKTMSVQ
-1359 AVKIVQT
+1359 AVIIVQS
-1366 MSISIVST
+1366 MSVSIVST
-1374 MNQMKSNI
+1374 MSQMKSSI

-1392 NIMNGLING
+1392 NVMNGLING
-1401 MESKR
+1401 MESRR

-1464 KMGET
+1464 KMGQT
-1469 SIPEN
+1469 AIPDDN
-1474 DKYTPSGSPTTYS
+1474 NRYTPSASPATYS

-1508 SDDRTMARKV
+1508 NDDRTMARKV

-1530 SSYESKNATVREV
+1530 SSYESKNATVREA

>member
-1 MANVIREDVVSVEF
+1 MQYFDFSSLIEQYSTDFKVICESEGSYDDSGEYVKGEKTEHTLHGAIMAHSENQIYRSEGKLTSQDRVLIMQAPIDRALHGAEVIHLDRMYK
-15 DIDDGGIRDSLKM
+15 IDSELK
-28 LDNFKNEIFKGFQG
+28 
-42 LSKTVDDLKKSLT
+42 SS
-55 NGIDTSGI
+55 
-63 NDMKI
+63 
-68 GSEQAKETIK
+68 SEQATES
-78 DLEIGVK
+78 
-85 NVKKEFS
+85 VKKF
-92 TGIDTSGIDNI
+92 SGITESIERFDERIAALKDNI
-103 KNSPE
+103 K
-108 QMKQSVNGVS
+108 
-118 NSMKEWKSRADSFI
+118 SFGSTI
-132 NGVTSADT
+132 
-140 SMVKFADAND
+140 
-150 QATLRIKQVVSSMKD
+150 
-165 FNDNNLDF
+165 
-173 SGISGD
+173 
-179 IEIFD
+179 
-184 ARLAVVKDKIN
+184 
-195 TFTQALKNVGN
+195 
-206 AFAHPLKTI
+206 AHPLSTVKN
-215 DKGVFSVQKKISET
+215 GFSSIKNEISET
-229 AHELKLLAQT
+229 ASKIKNLAQT
-239 KFSNLTNN
+239 KMSNLTSNI
-247 VKEVYSTLSQGQTGA
+247 KEMYSTLSRGQTGA
-262 RGFVTALKSIGK
+262 KGFVTALKSIGK
-274 VGFEKTISGFASI
+274 VGFEKTISGFQSI

-299 KTGLSSIKSG
+299 KSGLSSIKSG
-309 ASSVLS
+309 TSSVLS
-315 GIKKLG
+315 GFKSLG
-321 SGAQN
+321 SGAQKV
-326 IASNIKTAFS
+326 ASNIKTAFS
-336 NVGNK
+336 NVGSK

-363 KSLVAGVATGAI
+363 KSLVAGVATGAV

-511 QTWSEVEKIFSR
+511 QTWTEVEKIFSR

-614 SLKGGLNGLNKLKG
+614 SLKDGMSGLNKLKG
-628 TSPLLDKLIEAVNFV
+628 TSPLLDKLIEAINFV
-643 VAHKDTFISAAKGIA
+643 VSHKETFIGAAKGIA
-658 VAMGGI
+658 AAMGGI

-673 ISALSGL
+673 ISALSEL
-680 LNPLTLVTTAFGIL
+680 LNPLTLVTAAFGIL

-699 TDSAN
+699 NDSAN

-716 VAVFDSIKGAI
+716 VTVFDSIKNAI
-727 STFSEIISNNK
+727 STFSEILSNNK

-760 EVLTAGLELA
+760 EVLTAMLELA
-770 TVALPVL
+770 TAALPVL
-777 LDIFRELFEAVK
+777 LDVFRELFESVK

-796 DFVKFIAKI
+796 DLIKFIAKI

-811 ADVIETLVKGF
+811 ADVIEALAKGF
-822 IAYKVAIVAVNTV
+822 IAYKVAVAAVNTV
-835 TKVHNALLVLQA
+835 TKVHNTLLVLQA
-847 AKTKIATAATKLFT
+847 AKTKIAAAATKLFN

-878 LVGGLAL
+878 LVGGLTL
-885 LSKKFSKGNDDTD
+885 LSKKFSKGKDDTD

-903 IENVTGSIHSM
+903 IDEVTGSIHSM
-914 RDAFDNANVTL
+914 RDAFDNAKVTL

-932 SYKGNTMSGIDEMIA
+932 SYKGNTISGIDEMIA

-955 VLTKAIED
+955 ILTAAIND
-963 QKGVRDKDIE
+963 QKGVRDDDIK
-973 NIEQYMQDIQALEEE
+973 NIEKYIQDIQGLEEE
-988 KLSIYADRQTSQVN
+988 KLSVYADQQTSQIN

-1007 IQYGNFDQQGI
+1007 LQYGNLDQQEI
-1018 ADILATGTETHDLG
+1018 ADILATGTEAHDSS
-1032 VEAINDV
+1032 VEAINDI
-1039 FKERETTIWN
+1039 FNERGTTLYN
-1049 KYRTERTLIENN
+1049 KYQAERSLIISN

-1083 LFKSNRENK
+1083 LYKLNRDNK
-1092 ARLEEANSSLST
+1092 ARIDKSNASIST

-1112 SGEIVKKSNVDF
+1112 SGELVKNSNVNF

-1135 NSVSGTSASVKVD
+1135 KSVDGTSTSVKVD

-1153 EDIRTTF
+1153 ENIRTTF
-1160 AGFDQETTQ
+1160 ASFDQETTQ
-1169 SWNNFFVM
+1169 SLNNYFM
-1177 ANEAKNQGV
+1177 TLNEAKNKGV
-1186 ELSNDAKQQIDTIL
+1186 TVSDGLKQHADTIL
-1200 TFFESLPPEMQD
+1200 TSFENLPPEFQETGKQILA
-1212 VGLQLLPALMQGMT
+1212 GLLQGMT

-1231 AIDTTSMTCQE
+1231 VIDTTNMTCQE
-1242 MVDAAREVFDV
+1242 LVEAAREAFDV

-1284 AVTTNMTLLVTS
+1284 AVTTNMMGLVTS

-1303 GMGENAENMSE
+1303 SMGESAENISE
-1314 TVVLAFSNM
+1314 TVILAFSNM
-1323 NTVSCQHMSGMQ
+1323 NKVSCQNMSGMQ
-1335 KTVILISKL
+1335 KSVVLISKL

-1350 VNLKSMSVQ
+1350 VNLKTMSVQ
-1359 AVKIVQT
+1359 AVIIVQS
-1366 MSISIVST
+1366 MSVSIVST
-1374 MNQMKSNI
+1374 MSQMKSSI

-1392 NIMNGLING
+1392 NVMNGLING
-1401 MESKR
+1401 MESRR

-1434 RELYKTGVY
+1434 KELYKTGVY

-1464 KMGET
+1464 KMGQT
-1469 SIPEN
+1469 AIPDDN
-1474 DKYTPSGSPTTYS
+1474 NRYAPSASPANYS

-1508 SDDRTMARKV
+1508 NDDRTMARKV

>member
-28 LDNFKNEIFKGFQG
+28 LENFKEEIFKGFQG
-42 LSKTVDDLKKSLT
+42 LSKPVDDLKKMTS
-55 NGIDTSGI
+55 GIDTSGI
-63 NDMKI
+63 TDMKSS
-68 GSEQAKETIK
+68 SEQATES
-78 DLEIGVK
+78 
-85 NVKKEFS
+85 VKKF
-92 TGIDTSGIDNI
+92 SGITESIERFDERITALKDNI
-103 KNSPE
+103 K
-108 QMKQSVNGVS
+108 
-118 NSMKEWKSRADSFI
+118 SFGSTI
-132 NGVTSADT
+132 
-140 SMVKFADAND
+140 
-150 QATLRIKQVVSSMKD
+150 
-165 FNDNNLDF
+165 
-173 SGISGD
+173 
-179 IEIFD
+179 
-184 ARLAVVKDKIN
+184 
-195 TFTQALKNVGN
+195 
-206 AFAHPLKTI
+206 AHPLSTVKN
-215 DKGVFSVQKKISET
+215 GFSSIKNEISET
-229 AHELKLLAQT
+229 ASKIKNLAQT
-239 KFSNLTNN
+239 KMSNLTSNI
-247 VKEVYSTLSQGQTGA
+247 KEMYSTLSRGQTGA
-262 RGFVTALKSIGK
+262 KGFVTALKSIGK
-274 VGFEKTISGFASI
+274 VGFEKTISGFQSI

-299 KTGLSSIKSG
+299 KSGLSSIKSG

-315 GIKKLG
+315 GFKSLG
-321 SGAQN
+321 SGAQKV
-326 IASNIKTAFS
+326 ASNIKTAFS
-336 NVGNK
+336 NVGSK

-363 KSLVAGVATGAI
+363 KSLVAGVATGAV

-511 QTWSEVEKIFSR
+511 QTWTEVEKIFSR

-614 SLKGGLNGLNKLKG
+614 SLKDGMSGLNKLKG
-628 TSPLLDKLIEAVNFV
+628 TSPLLDKLIEAINFV
-643 VAHKDTFISAAKGIA
+643 VSHKETFIGAAKGIA
-658 VAMGGI
+658 AAMGGI

-680 LNPLTLVTTAFGIL
+680 LNPLTLVTAAFGIL

-699 TDSAN
+699 NDSAN

-716 VAVFDSIKGAI
+716 VTVFDSIKNAI
-727 STFSEIISNNK
+727 STFSEILSNNK

-760 EVLTAGLELA
+760 EVLTAMIELA
-770 TVALPVL
+770 TAALPVL
-777 LDIFRELFEAVK
+777 LDVFRELFEAVK

-796 DFVKFIAKI
+796 DLIKFIAKI

-811 ADVIETLVKGF
+811 ADVIEALAKGF
-822 IAYKVAIVAVNTV
+822 IAYKVAVAAVNTV
-835 TKVHNALLVLQA
+835 TKVHNTLLVLQA
-847 AKTKIATAATKLFT
+847 AKTKIAAAATKLFN

-878 LVGGLAL
+878 LVGGLTL
-885 LSKKFSKGNDDTD
+885 LSKKFSKGKDDTD

-903 IENVTGSIHSM
+903 IDEVTGSIHSM
-914 RDAFDNANVTL
+914 RDAFDNAKVTL
-925 PDYDKLI
+925 PDINKTISANGYFMSDIDTQIADK
-932 SYKGNTMSGIDEMIA
+932 
-947 EKEQAITD
+947 EKQITD
-955 VLTKAIED
+955 ALTTAMRD
-963 QKGVRDKDIE
+963 QKGVRDEDLE
-973 NIEQYMQDIQALEEE
+973 NIRGYMQELQMLEDD
-988 KLSIYADRQTSQVN
+988 KLSIYREQQMSQFTT
-1002 ALNSK
+1002 LDLKLKS
-1007 IQYGNFDQQGI
+1007 GNLDQQGI
-1018 ADILATGTETHDLG
+1018 ADLLISTDEAYDQSISAIKEEFEGRQATINSLYA
-1032 VEAINDV
+1032 VERKSIV
-1039 FKERETTIWN
+1039 E
-1049 KYRTERTLIENN
+1049 N
-1061 ENLTGIAKSEA
+1061 ENLTGQAKSEA
-1072 LKQAD
+1072 LKQWQ
-1077 ARYQND
+1077 ARKDNELLESMRQ
-1083 LFKSNRENK
+1083 ENELL
-1092 ARLEEANSSLST
+1092 AES
-1104 LYNTALAK
+1104 AK
-1112 SGEIVKKSNVDF
+1112 SRDYTYNQALEQSNKLVEKADFNFDILKQKSDSYKKDL
-1124 DTLSSQLTNYK
+1124 DIMDKTIAD
-1135 NSVSGTSASVKVD
+1135 TSASGIQKYNEASANADLMVK
-1148 TDKLF
+1148 
-1153 EDIRTTF
+1153 DITNMF
-1160 AGFDQETTQ
+1160 LNLDNQ
-1169 SWNNFFVM
+1169 SAQSLNNYFM
-1177 ANEAKNQGV
+1177 TLNEAKNKGV
-1186 ELSNDAKQQIDTIL
+1186 TVSDDLKQQADTIL
-1200 TFFESLPPEMQD
+1200 TPFENLPPELQETGKQILA
-1212 VGLQLLPALMQGMT
+1212 GLLQGMT

-1231 AIDTTSMTCQE
+1231 VIDTTNMTCQE
-1242 MVDAAREVFDV
+1242 LVEAAREAFDV

-1284 AVTTNMTLLVTS
+1284 AVTTNMMGLVTS

-1303 GMGENAENMSE
+1303 SMGESAENISE
-1314 TVVLAFSNM
+1314 TVILAFSNM
-1323 NTVSCQHMSGMQ
+1323 NKVSCQHISGMQ
-1335 KTVILISKL
+1335 KSVVLISKL

-1350 VNLKSMSVQ
+1350 VNLKTMSVQ
-1359 AVKIVQT
+1359 AVIIVQS
-1366 MSISIVST
+1366 MSVSIVST
-1374 MNQMKSNI
+1374 MSQMKSSI

-1392 NIMNGLING
+1392 NVMNGLING
-1401 MESKR
+1401 MESRR

-1464 KMGET
+1464 KMGQT
-1469 SIPEN
+1469 AIPDDN
-1474 DKYTPSGSPTTYS
+1474 NRYAPSASPATYS

-1508 SDDRTMARKV
+1508 NDDRTMARKV

>member
-1 MANVIREDVVSVEF
+1 MQYFDFSILIEQYSTDFKVICESEGSYDDSGEYVKGEKTEHTLHGAIMAHSENQIYRSEGKLTSQDRVLIMQAPIDRALHGAEVIHLDRMYK
-15 DIDDGGIRDSLKM
+15 IDSELK
-28 LDNFKNEIFKGFQG
+28 
-42 LSKTVDDLKKSLT
+42 SS
-55 NGIDTSGI
+55 
-63 NDMKI
+63 
-68 GSEQAKETIK
+68 SEQATES
-78 DLEIGVK
+78 
-85 NVKKEFS
+85 VKKF
-92 TGIDTSGIDNI
+92 SGITESIERFDERIAALKDNI
-103 KNSPE
+103 K
-108 QMKQSVNGVS
+108 
-118 NSMKEWKSRADSFI
+118 SFGSTI
-132 NGVTSADT
+132 
-140 SMVKFADAND
+140 
-150 QATLRIKQVVSSMKD
+150 
-165 FNDNNLDF
+165 
-173 SGISGD
+173 
-179 IEIFD
+179 
-184 ARLAVVKDKIN
+184 
-195 TFTQALKNVGN
+195 
-206 AFAHPLKTI
+206 AHPLSTVKN
-215 DKGVFSVQKKISET
+215 GFSSIKNEISET
-229 AHELKLLAQT
+229 ASKIKNLAQT
-239 KFSNLTNN
+239 KMSNLTSNI
-247 VKEVYSTLSQGQTGA
+247 KEMYSTLSRGQTGA
-262 RGFVTALKSIGK
+262 KGFVTALKSIGK
-274 VGFEKTISGFASI
+274 VGFEKTISGFQSI

-299 KTGLSSIKSG
+299 KSGLSSIKSG
-309 ASSVLS
+309 TSSVLS
-315 GIKKLG
+315 GFKSLG
-321 SGAQN
+321 SGAQKV
-326 IASNIKTAFS
+326 ASNIKTAFS
-336 NVGNK
+336 NVGSK

-363 KSLVAGVATGAI
+363 KSLVAGVATGAV

-511 QTWSEVEKIFSR
+511 QTWTEVEKIFSR

-614 SLKGGLNGLNKLKG
+614 SLKDGMSGLNKLKG
-628 TSPLLDKLIEAVNFV
+628 TSPLLDKLIEAINFV
-643 VAHKDTFISAAKGIA
+643 VSHKETFIGAAKGIA
-658 VAMGGI
+658 AAMGGI

-673 ISALSGL
+673 ISALSEL
-680 LNPLTLVTTAFGIL
+680 LNPLTLVTAAFGIL

-699 TDSAN
+699 NDSAN

-716 VAVFDSIKGAI
+716 VTVFDSIKNAI
-727 STFSEIISNNK
+727 STFSEIISNNS

-743 IINTIVGLLP
+743 IINTIVDLLP
-753 PLAEAFG
+753 SLAEAFE

-770 TVALPVL
+770 AVALPVL
-777 LDIFRELFEAVK
+777 LDVFRELFEAVK

-796 DFVKFIAKI
+796 DLIKFIAKI

-811 ADVIETLVKGF
+811 ADVIEALAKGF
-822 IAYKVAIVAVNTV
+822 IAYKVAIAAVNTV
-835 TKVHNALLVLQA
+835 TKVHNTLLVLQA
-847 AKTKIATAATKLFT
+847 AKTKIAAAATKLFN

-878 LVGGLAL
+878 LVGGLTL
-885 LSKKFSKGNDDTD
+885 LSKKFSKGKDDTD

-903 IENVTGSIHSM
+903 IDEVTGSIHSM
-914 RDAFDNANVTL
+914 RDAFDNAKVTL
-925 PDYDKLI
+925 PDINKTISANGYFMSDIDTQIADK
-932 SYKGNTMSGIDEMIA
+932 
-947 EKEQAITD
+947 EKQITD
-955 VLTKAIED
+955 ALTTAMRD
-963 QKGVRDKDIE
+963 QKGVRDEDLE
-973 NIEQYMQDIQALEEE
+973 NIRGYMQELQMLEDD
-988 KLSIYADRQTSQVN
+988 KLSIYREQQMSQFTT
-1002 ALNSK
+1002 LDLKLKS
-1007 IQYGNFDQQGI
+1007 GNLDQQGI
-1018 ADILATGTETHDLG
+1018 ADLLISTDEAYDQSISAIKEEFEGRQATINSLYA
-1032 VEAINDV
+1032 VERKSIV
-1039 FKERETTIWN
+1039 E
-1049 KYRTERTLIENN
+1049 N
-1061 ENLTGIAKSEA
+1061 ENLTGQAKSEA
-1072 LKQAD
+1072 LKQWQ
-1077 ARYQND
+1077 ARKDNELLESMRQ
-1083 LFKSNRENK
+1083 ENELL
-1092 ARLEEANSSLST
+1092 AES
-1104 LYNTALAK
+1104 AK
-1112 SGEIVKKSNVDF
+1112 SRDYTYNQALEQSNKLVEKADFNFDILKQKSDSYKKDL
-1124 DTLSSQLTNYK
+1124 DIMDKTIAD
-1135 NSVSGTSASVKVD
+1135 TSASGIQKYNEASANADLMVK
-1148 TDKLF
+1148 
-1153 EDIRTTF
+1153 DITNMF
-1160 AGFDQETTQ
+1160 LNLDNQ
-1169 SWNNFFVM
+1169 SAQSLNNYFM
-1177 ANEAKNQGV
+1177 TLNEAKNKGV
-1186 ELSNDAKQQIDTIL
+1186 TVSDGLKQHADTIL
-1200 TFFESLPPEMQD
+1200 TSFENLPPEFQETGKQILA
-1212 VGLQLLPALMQGMT
+1212 GLLQGMT

-1231 AIDTTSMTCQE
+1231 VIDTTNMTCQE
-1242 MVDAAREVFDV
+1242 LVEAAREAFDV

-1284 AVTTNMTLLVTS
+1284 AVTTNMMGLVTS

-1303 GMGENAENMSE
+1303 SMGESAENISE
-1314 TVVLAFSNM
+1314 TVILAFSNM
-1323 NTVSCQHMSGMQ
+1323 NKVSCQHMSGMQ
-1335 KTVILISKL
+1335 KSVVLISKL

-1350 VNLKSMSVQ
+1350 VNLKTMSVQ
-1359 AVKIVQT
+1359 AVIIVQS
-1366 MSISIVST
+1366 MSVSIVST
-1374 MNQMKSNI
+1374 MSQMKSSI

-1392 NIMNGLING
+1392 NVMNGLING
-1401 MESKR
+1401 MESRR

-1464 KMGET
+1464 KMGQT
-1469 SIPEN
+1469 AIPDDN
-1474 DKYTPSGSPTTYS
+1474 NRYTPSASPATYS

-1508 SDDRTMARKV
+1508 NDDRTMARKV

-1530 SSYESKNATVREV
+1530 SSYESKNATVREA

>member
-15 DIDDGGIRDSLKM
+15 DIDDDGIRDSLKM
-28 LDNFKNEIFKGFQG
+28 LENFKEEIFKGFQG
-42 LSKTVDDLKKSLT
+42 LSKPVDDLKKLT
-55 NGIDTSGI
+55 SGIDTSGI
-63 NDMKI
+63 TDMKSS
-68 GSEQAKETIK
+68 SEQAKETIE
-78 DLEIGVK
+78 DLESGVK
-85 NVKKEFS
+85 SVKEEFS
-92 TGIDTSGIDNI
+92 TGIDTSGID
-103 KNSPE
+103 
-108 QMKQSVNGVS
+108 GV
-118 NSMKEWKSRADSFI
+118 KKSSE
-132 NGVTSADT
+132 
-140 SMVKFADAND
+140 
-150 QATLRIKQVVSSMKD
+150 QATESVKK
-165 FNDNNLDF
+165 F
-173 SGISGD
+173 SGITES
-179 IEIFD
+179 IERFD
-184 ARLAVVKDKIN
+184 ERIA
-195 TFTQALKNVGN
+195 ALKDNIKSFGSTI
-206 AFAHPLKTI
+206 AHPLSTVKN
-215 DKGVFSVQKKISET
+215 GFSSIKNEISET
-229 AHELKLLAQT
+229 ASKIKNLAQT
-239 KFSNLTNN
+239 KMSNLTSNI
-247 VKEVYSTLSQGQTGA
+247 KEMYSTLSRGQTGA
-262 RGFVTALKSIGK
+262 KGFVTALKSIGK
-274 VGFEKTISGFASI
+274 VGFEKTISGFQSI

-299 KTGLSSIKSG
+299 KSGLSSIKSG
-309 ASSVLS
+309 TSSVLS
-315 GIKKLG
+315 GFKSLG
-321 SGAQN
+321 SGAQKV
-326 IASNIKTAFS
+326 ASNIKTAFS
-336 NVGNK
+336 NVGSK

-363 KSLVAGVATGAI
+363 KSLVAGVATGAV

-511 QTWSEVEKIFSR
+511 QTWTEVEKIFSR

-614 SLKGGLNGLNKLKG
+614 SLKDGMSGLNKLKG
-628 TSPLLDKLIEAVNFV
+628 TSPLLDKLIEAINFV
-643 VAHKDTFISAAKGIA
+643 VSHKETFIGAAKGIA
-658 VAMGGI
+658 AAMGGI

-680 LNPLTLVTTAFGIL
+680 LNPLTLVTVAFGIL

-699 TDSAN
+699 NDSAN

-716 VAVFDSIKGAI
+716 VTVFDSIKNAI
-727 STFSEIISNNK
+727 STFSEIISNNS

-743 IINTIVGLLP
+743 IINTIVDLLP
-753 PLAEAFG
+753 SLAEAFE

-770 TVALPVL
+770 AVALPVL
-777 LDIFRELFEAVK
+777 LDVFRELFEAVK

-796 DFVKFIAKI
+796 DLIKFIAKI

-811 ADVIETLVKGF
+811 ADVIEALAKGF
-822 IAYKVAIVAVNTV
+822 IAYKVAIAAVNTV
-835 TKVHNALLVLQA
+835 TKVHNTLLVLQA
-847 AKTKIATAATKLFT
+847 AKTKIATAATKLFN

-878 LVGGLAL
+878 LVGGLTL
-885 LSKKFSKGNDDTD
+885 LSKKFSKGKDDTD

-903 IENVTGSIHSM
+903 IDEVTGSIHSM
-914 RDAFDNANVTL
+914 RDAFDNAKVTL

-932 SYKGNTMSGIDEMIA
+932 SYKGNTISGIDEMIA

-955 VLTKAIED
+955 ILTAAIND
-963 QKGVRDKDIE
+963 QKGVRDDDIK
-973 NIEQYMQDIQALEEE
+973 NIEKYIQDIQGLEEE
-988 KLSIYADRQTSQVN
+988 KLSVYADQQTSQIN

-1007 IQYGNFDQQGI
+1007 LQYGNLDQQEI
-1018 ADILATGTETHDLG
+1018 ADILATGTEAHDSS
-1032 VEAINDV
+1032 VEAINDI
-1039 FKERETTIWN
+1039 FNERGTTLYN
-1049 KYRTERTLIENN
+1049 KYQAERSLIISN

-1083 LFKSNRENK
+1083 LYKLNRDNK
-1092 ARLEEANSSLST
+1092 ARIDKSNASIST

-1112 SGEIVKKSNVDF
+1112 SGELVKNSNVNF

-1135 NSVSGTSASVKVD
+1135 KSVDGTSTSVKVD

-1153 EDIRTTF
+1153 ENIRTTF
-1160 AGFDQETTQ
+1160 ASFDQETTQ
-1169 SWNNFFVM
+1169 SLNNYFM
-1177 ANEAKNQGV
+1177 TLNEAKNKGV
-1186 ELSNDAKQQIDTIL
+1186 TVSDGLKQHADTIL
-1200 TFFESLPPEMQD
+1200 TSFENLPPEFQETGKQILA
-1212 VGLQLLPALMQGMT
+1212 GLLQGMT

-1231 AIDTTSMTCQE
+1231 VIDTTNMTCQE
-1242 MVDAAREVFDV
+1242 LVEAAREAFDV

-1284 AVTTNMTLLVTS
+1284 AVTTNMMGLVTS

-1303 GMGENAENMSE
+1303 SMGESAENISE
-1314 TVVLAFSNM
+1314 TVILAFSNM
-1323 NTVSCQHMSGMQ
+1323 NKVSCQHMSGMQ
-1335 KTVILISKL
+1335 KSVVLISKL

-1350 VNLKSMSVQ
+1350 VNLKTMSVQ
-1359 AVKIVQT
+1359 AVIIVQS
-1366 MSISIVST
+1366 MSVSIVST
-1374 MNQMKSNI
+1374 MSQMKSSI

-1392 NIMNGLING
+1392 NVMNGLING
-1401 MESKR
+1401 MESRR

-1464 KMGET
+1464 KMGQT
-1469 SIPEN
+1469 AIPDDN
-1474 DKYTPSGSPTTYS
+1474 NRYAPSASPATYS

-1508 SDDRTMARKV
+1508 NDDRTMARKV